1 MLRSN
6 CRSFTILLSFLSILF
21 TAIRLGISLIMF
33 IGSGEDS
40 LGEPENT
47 TVSVAIYDWTY
58 MHSDVCI

>member
-1 MLRSN
+1 
-6 CRSFTILLSFLSILF
+6 
-21 TAIRLGISLIMF
+21 MF